1 MFAVNKQI
9 KKLYYYITFGSF
21 GTFQE
26 INNDFETSLS
36 SKSGRTINK
45 NNQQQSTTQICEHHQ
60 PFTDKLYRIS
70 RVHLSVAEL

>member
-1 MFAVNKQI
+1 LFAVNKQI

-36 SKSGRTINK
+36 SKSGKTINRNK
-45 NNQQQSTTQICEHHQ
+45 EQQTTQICEHHR
-60 PFTDKLYRIS
+60 PFTDKLSHIS
-70 RVHLSVAEL
+70 RVHLSVADLW